1 MNFRSIELNLK
12 FVVRTRAPLIG
23 APVKSNM
30 VPCMPNCPIAYLLP
44 SSASHASQEHPQV
57 PKQAFAY
64 ACFQFV
70 DDFPLFSTPYNPV
83 SLSLS
88 LCLFLIYDIYF
99 HVTISISECEEYF
112 RWINICFYIYPS
124 ILSLPVLLCFY
135 HTRARRDRPPCDG
148 DDNNRESMLFFEMF
162 PFSVT
167 SAYYKVETSVFCR
180 SVK

>member
-1 MNFRSIELNLK
+1 M
-12 FVVRTRAPLIG
+12 VRTRAPLIG

-44 SSASHASQEHPQV
+44 SSAFHASQEHPQV

-99 HVTISISECEEYF
+99 HVTIPISECEEYF

-135 HTRARRDRPPCDG
+135 HTRARRDRPPVMVTITTENQCCSSKCF
-148 DDNNRESMLFFEMF
+148 RLVLPVLIIKLRPVFFVAL
-162 PFSVT
+162 SNDQ
-167 SAYYKVETSVFCR
+167 SAN
-180 SVK
+180 